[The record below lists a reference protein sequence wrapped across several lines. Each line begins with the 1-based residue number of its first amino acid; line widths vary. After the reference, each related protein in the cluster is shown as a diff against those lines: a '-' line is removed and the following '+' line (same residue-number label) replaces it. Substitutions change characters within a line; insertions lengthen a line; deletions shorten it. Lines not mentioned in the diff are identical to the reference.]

1 MAATP
6 SSPEELQQRVT
17 QLEAQVAT
25 LTRELQSFTYAVSHD
40 LRAPLRSILGFSQI
54 LLDELSGSLSAEHQ
68 RHCERIL
75 ESGNKLSRLIDGLL
89 EISRAGTA
97 ELQIRDID
105 VTQQVLT
112 ALESLP
118 ERPATLHIEVQPDMH
133 VRADPKAMRTIL
145 LQLLRN
151 AVAACRSRAAGRVSV
166 TQQSDAHT
174 TTLCVADNGIGFDP
188 QYNDKVFA
196 PFQRLHADPALAGK
210 GIGLALVQRLVAR
223 HGGRV
228 RAEGQR
234 DQGAKF
240 FIELPRA
247 APK

>member
-1 MAATP
+1 MAAAP
-6 SSPEELQQRVT
+6 PSPEELQQRVA
-17 QLEAQVAT
+17 QLEAQIAG

-54 LLDELSGSLSAEHQ
+54 LLDEVGASLSTEHR
-68 RHCERIL
+68 RHLERIL
-75 ESGNKLSRLIDGLL
+75 ESGDKLSRLIDGLL

-97 ELQIRDID
+97 ELQICDVD
-105 VTQQVLT
+105 VTQQVY
-112 ALESLP
+112 AVLESLP
-118 ERPATLHIEVQPDMH
+118 ERPAALHVEVQPDMH
-133 VRADPKAMRTIL
+133 VLADAKAMRTIL

-151 AVAACRSRAAGRVSV
+151 AVDACRSRLAGRITV

-188 QYNDKVFA
+188 QYNDNVFA
-196 PFQRLHADPALAGK
+196 PFQRLHADPALAGR

-228 RAEGQR
+228 RAEGER
-234 DQGAKF
+234 DRGAKF
-240 FIELPRA
+240 FVELPRA
-247 APK
+247 ARE